1 MVRERCQATSK
12 QSQLS
17 PEMVDYYKILEL
29 QKSASQDDIRKSYH
43 RLALKWHPDKNLTNK
58 EEAEN
63 KFKAVTEAYK
73 ILSDPQKR
81 SRYDRSVKESR
92 SHIGR
97 RATGDHNNFF
107 DIAYIFQDPENIFRE
122 VFGGMDLFNNI
133 RNSGRGSSSSLYSG
147 LMQSFMPF
155 TSFGH
160 SGQTIFSFVEETAGP
175 RSFRSVLTSTEVV
188 NGKRITTRKIIE
200 NGQEKI
206 EIEEDGR
213 LRSVSVNGKD
223 QLKL

>member
-1 MVRERCQATSK
+1 
-12 QSQLS
+12 
-17 PEMVDYYKILEL
+17 MVDYYKVLEL
-29 QKSASQDDIRKSYH
+29 QKSASQDDIKKSYH

-58 EEAEN
+58 EEAEK

-81 SRYDRSVKESR
+81 SHYDRSVKESQSR
-92 SHIGR
+92 IGR
-97 RATGDHNNFF
+97 SATGDHYNRF
-107 DIAYIFQDPENIFRE
+107 DIPYVYQEPENIFKE
-122 VFGGMDLFNNI
+122 VFGGMNLFNNI
-133 RNSGRGSSSSLYSG
+133 RNSGRGSSSSLFSG

-155 TSFGH
+155 TSFSH
-160 SGQTIFSFVEETAGP
+160 NGQTFYSFIEETSMP
-175 RSFRSVLTSTEVV
+175 CSFRSVITSTEVI
-188 NGKRITTRKIIE
+188 NGKRITTRRINE

-213 LRSVSVNGKD
+213 LRSVSINGKE